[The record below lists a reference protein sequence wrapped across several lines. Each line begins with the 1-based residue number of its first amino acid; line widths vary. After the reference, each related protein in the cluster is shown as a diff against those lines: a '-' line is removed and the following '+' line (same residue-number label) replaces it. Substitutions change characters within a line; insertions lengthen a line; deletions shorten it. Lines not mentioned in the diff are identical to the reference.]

1 MELLPSPEEV
11 RAYCK
16 DAVSKATPATRPF
29 SVFFFTSGNLGLQRQ
44 ADHSCQWT

>member
-16 DAVSKATPATRPF
+16 DAVSKATPAMRSF
-29 SVFFFTSGNLGLQRQ
+29 SVFFFTSGNLGLQRHV
-44 ADHSCQWT
+44 DHFCQ